1 MKTIAFFDLETNS
14 KNNILDIGCVRW
26 DDSTFHEG
34 SVHSFLEFIKNVD
47 FLCGHNVHHH
57 DLKQLHNFLGNTSF
71 GSSNAI
77 DTLYWSP
84 LLFPSRPYHLLL
96 KDDKLQ
102 KDELNNPLNDSF

>member
-1 MKTIAFFDLETNS
+1 MKTIAFIDLETNS
-14 KNNILDIGCVRW
+14 KNQILDIGCVKS
-26 DDSTFHEG
+26 DNSTFHNR
-34 SVHSFLEFIKNVD
+34 SVQIFLDFVNNTD

-57 DLKQLHNFLGNTSF
+57 DLKQLHNFLGNTSL

-84 LLFPSRPYHLLL
+84 LLFPSRPYHRLL

-102 KDELNNPLNDSF
+102 K